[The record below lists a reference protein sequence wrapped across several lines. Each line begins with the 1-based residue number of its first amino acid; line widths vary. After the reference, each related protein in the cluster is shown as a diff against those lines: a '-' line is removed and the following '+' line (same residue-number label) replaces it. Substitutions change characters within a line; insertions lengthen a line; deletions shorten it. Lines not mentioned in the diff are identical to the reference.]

1 MFQQYFGNET
11 DTQTVAATVTLKKT
25 NVKGNWNTVTT
36 ATVFQ
41 NK

>member
-11 DTQTVAATVTLKKT
+11 DIQTVAATVTLKT
-25 NVKGNWNTVTT
+25 NAKGNWNTVTT